1 MKNKILL
8 AEDDQNLGFVIK
20 DVLQTEGYKVEWAK
34 DGNAA
39 LKSFV
44 NGTFDL
50 CVLDVMMPR
59 KDGFTLAEDIRKS
72 DNKVPIIFLT
82 AKSMKEDVIKGLK
95 AGGDDYITKPFNT
108 EEFKL
113 RVANMIKRTKTEAAP
128 TEMKELYSFGK
139 YKFDHKNLTLQ
150 FSNKPLQ
157 NLTAKEAD
165 ILQIFCHHLGEVVS
179 REDILKRVWG
189 DDDYFIGRSMDV
201 FISRL
206 RKYLKDDAAL
216 QIVNIHG
223 VGFKMTLD
231 K

>member
-44 NGTFDL
+44 NGNFDL

-113 RVANMIKRTKTEAAP
+113 RVANMIKRTKPETEL
-128 TEMKELYSFGK
+128 TEMKESYVIGK

-150 FSNKPLQ
+150 YANKAML

-165 ILQIFCHHLGEVVS
+165 ILQIFCHYLGEVVS

-206 RKYLKDDAAL
+206 RKYLKEDAAL

-223 VGFKMTLD
+223 VGFKMTLE

>member
-8 AEDDQNLGFVIK
+8 AEDDQNLGFVIR
-20 DVLQTEGYKVEWAK
+20 DLLQQEGFKVEWVK
-34 DGNAA
+34 DGNSA
-39 LKSFV
+39 LKTFV
-44 NGTFDL
+44 NANFDL
-50 CVLDVMMPR
+50 CILDVMMPK
-59 KDGFTLAEDIRKS
+59 KDGFSLAEDIRKS
-72 DNKVPIIFLT
+72 DSKTPIIFLT
-82 AKSMKEDVIKGLK
+82 AKGMKEDVIKGFK

-113 RVANMIKRTKTEAAP
+113 RVNAMIKRTKVEMQP
-128 TEMKELYSFGK
+128 LEMKENYTVGK

-150 FSNKPLQ
+150 FEKQ
-157 NLTAKEAD
+157 EAVYLTSKEAD
-165 ILQIFCHHLGEVVS
+165 ILQIFCHHLGTVIT
-179 REDILKRVWG
+179 REDLLKRVWG

-206 RKYLKDDAAL
+206 RKYLKDDERI

-223 VGFKMTLD
+223 VGFKMVLE

>member
-20 DVLQTEGYKVEWAK
+20 DLLQGEGYKVEWVK
-34 DGNAA
+34 DGNTA
-39 LKSFV
+39 LKTFV
-44 NGTFDL
+44 NGSFDL
-50 CVLDVMMPR
+50 CILDVMMPK
-59 KDGFTLAEDIRKS
+59 KDGFTLADDIRKS
-72 DNKVPIIFLT
+72 DSKTPIIFLT
-82 AKSMKEDVIKGLK
+82 AKGMKEDVIKGFK
-95 AGGDDYITKPFNT
+95 VGGDDYITKPFNT

-113 RVANMIKRTKTEAAP
+113 RVGAMLKRTKGDEKVV
-128 TEMKELYSFGK
+128 EMKENYIIGK

-150 FSNKPLQ
+150 FEKQ
-157 NLTAKEAD
+157 EAMNLTAKEAD

-206 RKYLKDDAAL
+206 RKYLKDDERL

-223 VGFKMTLD
+223 VGFKMILE